1 MCREMA
7 SGHVESQRARVSKA
21 FDLMDVDGNGE
32 VGIQEIEALA
42 QRLASRFGLAANSKQ
57 HEELRQA
64 SVDLWRDLQH
74 QLDQSGDQKISRKE
88 YVDFYAD
95 ADPAVIRR
103 TMEPFAGI
111 LFNLFDV
118 DGDGKVSR
126 SEFERYHRAWGVP
139 ADQIEGTFDKLDTD
153 RSGDLS
159 KEELHQY
166 LAGFIFGEPGSKG

>member
-1 MCREMA
+1 MSSE
-7 SGHVESQRARVSKA
+7 HVESQRSRASKA
-21 FDLMDVDGNGE
+21 FDLIDVDGNGE
-32 VGIQEIEALA
+32 VGIEEIESLT
-42 QRLASRFGLAANSKQ
+42 QQLTSRFGLTADSKQ
-57 HEELRQA
+57 HDQFRQA

-103 TMEPFAGI
+103 AMEPFAGL
-111 LFNLFDV
+111 LFNLFDA

-139 ADQIEGTFDKLDTD
+139 TDQIEGTFEKLDTD

-166 LAGFIFGEPGSKG
+166 LAGFIFGDSGSKG